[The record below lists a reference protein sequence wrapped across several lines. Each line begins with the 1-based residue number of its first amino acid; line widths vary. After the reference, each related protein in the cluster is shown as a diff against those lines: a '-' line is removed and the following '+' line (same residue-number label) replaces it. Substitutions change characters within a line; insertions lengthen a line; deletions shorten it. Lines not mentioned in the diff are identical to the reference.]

1 MSTGTLP
8 KPEEMELKIQLY
20 KEILEQINTFL
31 NEKIASFEE
40 AKQVLIRAEEV
51 GSMHKMSKAA
61 KKGVLGGVKDFQVTL
76 QRELEGLEAKLGLD
90 LGLKVVW
97 APDPSNPLSGEV
109 KNGVVYVYEEGL
121 EEAVRTLKH
130 ELLDYVLSS
139 RLIQPLVSLV
149 NLLIKA
155 KEVEIYKE
163 KEKIV
168 EALSKIL

>member
-1 MSTGTLP
+1 MSQQTVRKTSKSPGTCGG
-8 KPEEMELKIQLY
+8 KDVQAT
-20 KEILEQINTFL
+20 LE
-31 NEKIASFEE
+31 
-40 AKQVLIRAEEV
+40 
-51 GSMHKMSKAA
+51 
-61 KKGVLGGVKDFQVTL
+61 
-76 QRELEGLEAKLGLD
+76 RELEGLEAKLGLD

-97 APDPSNPLSGEV
+97 APDPSNHLSGEV

-139 RLIQPLVSLV
+139 RLVQPLVSLV